1 MKIRDEIFEQFNIVR
16 ERIAQGIH
24 DNDWSAVG
32 WNVAL
37 IAAVIMAVV
46 ALAVGVLALV
56 WKILG
61 TLLGKIFSV
70 PLVLVVISLVYE
82 KFFGSSRKARQTEHN
97 GEALERWAGQ
107 VYYYVRDSM
116 YYVFRT
122 VARRTSIQMPDD
134 PADIEMR
141 NKFFRQGGHIVFQ
154 FYAQVLGTRDKAKFE
169 QKLRD
174 TIVQLHKDGRFV
186 GLSEELVEVNGLLY
200 CPLQVLNMEEHD
212 DGFVVQIVFA
222 DKETI
227 PLVERGQER
236 QRKAPGKTL
245 YDDEP

>member
-82 KFFGSSRKARQTEHN
+82 KFFGSSRKARQAEHN

-116 YYVFRT
+116 YYVFRKIGR
-122 VARRTSIQMPDD
+122 ASCRER
-134 PADIEMR
+134 
-141 NKFFRQGGHIVFQ
+141 VF
-154 FYAQVLGTRDKAKFE
+154 
-169 QKLRD
+169 
-174 TIVQLHKDGRFV
+174 
-186 GLSEELVEVNGLLY
+186 GLV
-200 CPLQVLNMEEHD
+200 
-212 DGFVVQIVFA
+212 
-222 DKETI
+222 
-227 PLVERGQER
+227 
-236 QRKAPGKTL
+236 
-245 YDDEP
+245 

>member
-1 MKIRDEIFEQFNIVR
+1 MRIRDEILERINNVR
-16 ERIAQGIH
+16 ERIAQAIH
-24 DNDWSAVG
+24 DGNWSALG
-32 WNVAL
+32 WDIALVIAMMMVTVA
-37 IAAVIMAVV
+37 I
-46 ALAVGVLALV
+46 AVGVLALV

-70 PLVLVVISLVYE
+70 PLVLLIIGLVYE
-82 KFFGSSRKARQTEHN
+82 NFLGGSRNARQMERD
-97 GEALERWAGQ
+97 AADLERWAGQ

-116 YYVFRT
+116 YYVFRA

-141 NKFFRQGGHIVFQ
+141 NQFFRQGKHIVFQ
-154 FYAQVLGTRDKAKFE
+154 FYAQVLGAQDKAKFE

-186 GLSEELVEVNGLLY
+186 GLSEELVEVNGRLY
-200 CPLQVLNMEEHD
+200 CPLQVLNVEEHD
-212 DGFVVQIVFA
+212 GGFVVQIVFA
-222 DKETI
+222 DEKTI

-236 QRKAPGKTL
+236 QRKAPSKIL